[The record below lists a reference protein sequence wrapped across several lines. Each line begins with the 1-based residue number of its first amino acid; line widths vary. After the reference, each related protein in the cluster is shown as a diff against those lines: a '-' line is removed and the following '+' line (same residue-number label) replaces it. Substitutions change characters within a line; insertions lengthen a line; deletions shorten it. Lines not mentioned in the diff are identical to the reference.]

1 MTLIQS
7 FCLGLLQSLT
17 EFLPVSSSG
26 HLILVPALLHWPDQG
41 LAFDVIIHL
50 GTAAA
55 AMIYFRR
62 DILALFDW
70 PRSKRSWVMV
80 SVALLPTVIAGFLLK
95 DAIELYARDVSVV
108 AFNLILW
115 GLVLIGADV
124 YSRRNPG
131 TAQLTDL
138 QWPQALFI
146 GLAQS
151 IALIPGTSRS
161 GSTLAVALFLG
172 LARVDAVKFS
182 FLIGIPAMLGAGLLS
197 IVDLAQGAQAVNVG
211 PLIVGFV
218 VSMLGGLVAIHLLM
232 ALLRYKALTY
242 FGVYRIVLGLIL
254 LRLL

>member
-7 FCLGLLQSLT
+7 FWLGLLQSLT

-55 AMIYFRR
+55 AIIYFRR
-62 DILALFDW
+62 DILALLDW
-70 PRSKRSWVMV
+70 PRSKHLWLMIF
-80 SVALLPTVIAGFLLK
+80 VALLPTVIAGFLFK

-115 GLVLIGADV
+115 GLVLIGADL
-124 YSRRNPG
+124 YSRRKPG
-131 TAQLTDL
+131 TSQLTDV
-138 QWPQALFI
+138 QWPQALLI

-182 FLIGIPAMLGAGLLS
+182 FLIGIPAMLGAGMLS
-197 IVDLAQGAQAVNVG
+197 ILDLAQGAQAVDVA

-218 VSMLGGLVAIHLLM
+218 VSLFGGLAAIHLLM

-242 FGVYRIVLGLIL
+242 FGVYRIVLGFIL
-254 LRLL
+254 LRFL